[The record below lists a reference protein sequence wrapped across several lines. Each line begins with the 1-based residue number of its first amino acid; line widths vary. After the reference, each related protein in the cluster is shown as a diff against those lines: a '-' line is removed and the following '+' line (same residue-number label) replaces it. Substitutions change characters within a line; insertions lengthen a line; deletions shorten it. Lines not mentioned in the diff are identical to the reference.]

1 MAHSKSENAL
11 KLVSL
16 SDCHGSQRFEERETH
31 NDSRFFFSESI
42 RSCENRIR
50 FVDIQNIGPVVVRW
64 LVLFIVVVV
73 VSCLSSS

>member
-31 NDSRFFFSESI
+31 NDSRFFFSE
-42 RSCENRIR
+42 RERERVYVRVRIEY
-50 FVDIQNIGPVVVRW
+50 
-64 LVLFIVVVV
+64 
-73 VSCLSSS
+73 VSSTYRI